1 MLSEPDAETIV
12 AAERDERG
20 RRPGTGAAYRA
31 GVEAPTK
38 IRTRLGA
45 AWRWFA
51 VPGQW
56 SRQRTAGE
64 VVLAV
69 VMALLAAGTEDVLHG
84 GEGSW
89 LAVVAVGCAV
99 LSLLRRR
106 LPATVLIVTS
116 ALAPFVPGYLAL
128 LILLGWSAGRYI
140 AGAGRALA
148 AFTAAYVT
156 NVAGTVIEAR
166 DERMIL
172 TLSFI
177 TTLYFLATTLAPGLA
192 HRYWTQRRTLLHALQ
207 QRNAQLIRERA
218 MVAGQAR
225 LRERQRIAQDMH
237 DSLGHQLALI
247 SVHTG
252 ALEVDPNLTDR
263 QREAVGV
270 LRNASVD
277 AMHELREV
285 VGILRDGVE
294 APDETGGVPVVRP
307 GDETGRAARGTA
319 GIEGLVAAARSAGTA
334 IQLAHHGEARPLAP
348 AVDHAA
354 YRIVQEGLTNAYKY
368 APGAAIAVE
377 VRYEPDA
384 FVVEVFNEQPAD
396 EPTGV
401 VSGRQGLTGLHERA
415 RLVGGIVHAGP
426 ADEGGFRVAGV
437 LPYGV
442 VEAAPFVEP
451 DPWTVGLE
459 LGVARSGGPLADAF
473 VDAADDFR
481 QQSRWPRSR
490 DGGRAAVGKA
500 DWTVTEREWAM
511 AMRAGRGRSTGSGI
525 AIGCGIAV
533 AALVLLLVAGG
544 FGIFFLMGS
553 MQKGMIDPGEY
564 DRVKVGQSEQE
575 VRDRLPSGDTIA
587 TTGLH
592 GKGPEEPAGSTC
604 LVLMS
609 SEQGETLESEPVF
622 RFCFKDGKLIE
633 KKSYEVV
640 R

>member
-1 MLSEPDAETIV
+1 M
-12 AAERDERG
+12 
-20 RRPGTGAAYRA
+20 
-31 GVEAPTK
+31 EAPTK
-38 IRTRLGA
+38 IRDWIGA
-45 AWRWFA
+45 GWRWFA
-51 VPGQW
+51 VPAQW
-56 SRQRTAGE
+56 SRRRTAGE

-69 VMALLAAGTEDVLHG
+69 VMALLAAGTHDVLG
-84 GEGSW
+84 GEGW
-89 LAVVAVGCAV
+89 ELAGVALGSAV
-99 LSLLRRR
+99 LSVLRRR
-106 LPATVLIVTS
+106 LPASVLIVTS
-116 ALAPFVPGYLAL
+116 LLVPFIPGFLAL
-128 LILLGWSAGRYI
+128 LILIGWSAGRYI

-148 AFTAAYVT
+148 AYTAAYVLNIAAT
-156 NVAGTVIEAR
+156 LVEAW
-166 DERMIL
+166 DQHLML
-172 TLSFI
+172 TLAFV
-177 TTLYFLATTLAPGLA
+177 TTLYFLGTTLAPGLA

-207 QRNAQLIRERA
+207 HSNAQLIRERA

-252 ALEVDPNLTDR
+252 ALEVDPDLTDR

-285 VGILRDGVE
+285 VGILRDGVR
-294 APDETGGVPVVRP
+294 APDDTGGAPVAPP

-319 GIEGLVAAARSAGTA
+319 GIEGLVTSARSAGTSIELSRLGDSRA
-334 IQLAHHGEARPLAP
+334 LAP

-368 APGAAIAVE
+368 APGARISVE

-384 FVVEVFNEQPAD
+384 FVVEVLNEEAAAEPA
-396 EPTGV
+396 GV
-401 VSGRQGLTGLHERA
+401 VSGGQGLTGLHERA

-426 ADEGGFRVAGV
+426 ADGGGFRVAGV

-442 VEAAPFVEP
+442 VEAAPYVDP
-451 DPWTVGLE
+451 DGDPFAAPPGALGGGFAGGFAGGLAGG
-459 LGVARSGGPLADAF
+459 LAGPLPGAFPAASF
-473 VDAADDFR
+473 VDVADDFR
-481 QQSRWPRSR
+481 QQSKRPLAR
-490 DGGRAAVGKA
+490 DGGRVAVGPS
-500 DWTVTEREWAM
+500 DWTVTERELAM
-511 AMRAGRGRSTGSGI
+511 AMKAGSGRSTGGGI
-525 AIGCGIAV
+525 ALGCGIAL

-544 FGIFFLMGS
+544 FGVWFLIGS
-553 MQKGMIDPGEY
+553 VEKGMIDPGEY
-564 DRVKVGQSEQE
+564 DAVKVGQSEQE

-592 GKGPEEPAGSTC
+592 GKGPKEPEGSSC

-609 SEQGETLESEPVF
+609 SVVTDEVEREPVF

-633 KKSYEVV
+633 KKSYDVV